1 MKNALRQTL
10 ILWLSLLLVS
20 GLGFLLLQ
28 LPAARNWLWN
38 HTGEE
43 ELLAQVKGLTDLAS
57 DRLRPAVSL
66 VADATIADVDVSP
79 FGINVFLEQEAEP
92 AKRARAV
99 EMAAA
104 AGYHWLRQEFPWE
117 DIEIH
122 GKGDFE
128 DRRHE
133 PYRSAW
139 DKYDQIVD
147 LAEQNGMEL
156 IVRLSNPPGWTRAGG
171 EGENDANTF
180 APPDNVQDYADFVA
194 AVASRYA
201 GRVKYYQLWNE
212 PNIYPEWGSGAIDPE
227 AYVELLKT
235 GAQAVRAADPNAKII
250 MGALASTINLQPSD
264 APPGNSLNDMLFL
277 QRMYDAGAAPYFDIV
292 AMQGYG
298 LYSGPTD
305 DRMHPRVINISR
317 HKFIRDLMV
326 KNGDTGKPIWIA
338 EMNWNAAPA
347 DVDPRYGRVTLEQ
360 QARYLPLAYERVA
373 QDWPWLG
380 VAATWYLK
388 RATDLWETNG
398 QPEAY
403 FRLLAPDFTPQ
414 PVYESM
420 KAYTHGLEQELDQG
434 AGNGHG
440 G

>member
-20 GLGFLLLQ
+20 GLGFLLIQ
-28 LPAARNWLWN
+28 TPSARAWLWN

-43 ELLAQVKGLTDLAS
+43 ELLAQVKGLSDLSS
-57 DRLRPAVSL
+57 DRLRPPLAL
-66 VADATIADVDVSP
+66 DANAAIQYADVNP

-92 AKRARAV
+92 AKRAQAV
-99 EMAAA
+99 QMAAD
-104 AGYHWLRQEFPWE
+104 AGYRWLRQEFPWE

-122 GKGDFE
+122 AKGDFE

-139 DKYDQIVD
+139 DKYDQIVE

-156 IVRLSNPPGWTRAGG
+156 IVRLSNPPGWTRAVG
-171 EGENDANTF
+171 EGENNVDTF
-180 APPDNVQDYADFVA
+180 APPDNVQDYADFVT
-194 AVASRYA
+194 AVAERYA
-201 GRVKYYQLWNE
+201 GRVQYYQLWNE
-212 PNIYPEWGSGAIDPE
+212 PNIYPEWGSGAISPE
-227 AYVELLKT
+227 GYVALLKA
-235 GAQAVRAADPNAKII
+235 GAEALRAADPDAKII
-250 MGALASTINLQPSD
+250 LGALASTINLQPAD
-264 APPGNSLNDMLFL
+264 APPGNSLNDLLFL
-277 QRMYDAGAAPYFDIV
+277 QRVYDAGAAPYFDIV

-305 DRMHPRVINISR
+305 DRLHPRVINISR

-326 KNGDTGKPIWIA
+326 KNGDAAKPIWIA
-338 EMNWNAAPA
+338 EMNWNAAPE
-347 DVDPRYGRVTLEQ
+347 DVEPRYGRVTLEQ
-360 QARYLPLAYERVA
+360 QARYLPLAYARVLE
-373 QDWPWLG
+373 DWPWIG

-388 RATDLWETNG
+388 RATDVWETNR

-414 PVYESM
+414 PVYDSM
-420 KAYTHGLEQELDQG
+420 KAFTADLETPDGE
-434 AGNGHG
+434 
-440 G
+440 

>member
-1 MKNALRQTL
+1 MKTPLRQAL

-28 LPAARNWLWN
+28 LPSARNWLWS

-43 ELLAQVKGLTDLAS
+43 EFLAQVKGLTDLAS
-57 DRLRPAVSL
+57 DRLRPSTSL
-66 VADATIADVDVSP
+66 DPSSATKDVDVSP
-79 FGINVFLEQEAEP
+79 FGINVFIEQEAEP
-92 AKRARAV
+92 AKRAQAV
-99 EMAAA
+99 QMAAE

-147 LAEQNGMEL
+147 FAEQNGMQL

-171 EGENDANTF
+171 EGENNVDTF
-180 APPDNVQDYADFVA
+180 APPDDVQDYADFVS

-201 GRVKYYQLWNE
+201 GRVQYYQLWNE

-227 AYVELLKT
+227 AYVELLKA
-235 GAQAVRAADPNAKII
+235 GAEAVRAVDPGAHII
-250 MGALASTINLQPSD
+250 MGALASTINLQPAD
-264 APPGNSLNDMLFL
+264 APPGNSLNDLLFL

-317 HKFIRDLMV
+317 HKFVRDLMV
-326 KNGDTGKPIWIA
+326 KNGDAAKPIWIA
-338 EMNWNAAPA
+338 EMNWNAAPG
-347 DVDPRYGRVTLEQ
+347 DVDPRYGRVSLEQ
-360 QARYLPLAYERVA
+360 QARYLPMAYARVA
-373 QDWPWLG
+373 NDWPWIG
-380 VAATWYLK
+380 VANTWYLK
-388 RATDLWETNG
+388 RATDVWETNR

-420 KAYTHGLEQELDQG
+420 KAYTHSLEDENDQ
-434 AGNGHG
+434 
-440 G
+440 

>member
-1 MKNALRQTL
+1 MKNALRQSL

-28 LPAARNWLWN
+28 LPSTRTWLWN

-43 ELLAQVKGLTDLAS
+43 ELLAQVKGVTDLAS
-57 DRLRPAVSL
+57 DRLRPALSL
-66 VADATIADVDVSP
+66 APDAAIELANVNP
-79 FGINVFLEQEAEP
+79 FGVNVFLEQEAEP
-92 AKRARAV
+92 AKRTLAI

-139 DKYDQIVD
+139 EKYDQIVD
-147 LAEQNGMEL
+147 AAEQNGMEL

-171 EGENDANTF
+171 EGENNVDTF
-180 APPDNVQDYADFVA
+180 APPDNMQDYADYVT
-194 AVASRYA
+194 AVAQRYA
-201 GRVKYYQLWNE
+201 GRIKYYQLWNE

-227 AYVELLKT
+227 AYVELLKA
-235 GAQAVRAADPNAKII
+235 GAEALRAADPQAKII
-250 MGALASTINLQPSD
+250 MGALASTINLQPAD
-264 APPGNSLNDMLFL
+264 APPGNSLNDLIFL

-305 DRMHPRVINISR
+305 NRMHPRVINISR

-326 KNGDTGKPIWIA
+326 KNGDAIKPIWIA
-338 EMNWNAAPA
+338 EMNWNAAPP
-347 DVDPRYGRVTLEQ
+347 DVDPRYGRVTLDQ
-360 QARYLPLAYERVA
+360 QARYLPMAYQRVVD
-373 QDWPWLG
+373 DWPWLG

-388 RATDLWETNG
+388 RATDVWETNR

-420 KAYTHGLEQELDQG
+420 KAFTGSLEPRYGE
-434 AGNGHG
+434 
-440 G
+440 